1 MNFQNLQF
9 LIIRKTLIAASFIS
23 IIILY
28 TFDEI
33 TSLFWFFYGI
43 IISILN
49 FRLLAL
55 NIKKSIRMTPE
66 KSRIYAFTGYTV
78 RYVLNFIAFMVAVKS
93 SATGLLLAA
102 AGYLLIKAVIIADP
116 FLNHLKFRKE

>member
-28 TFDEI
+28 AFDEI

-55 NIKKSIRMTPE
+55 NVKKSIRMTPE

-116 FLNHLKFRKE
+116 FLNHLKFKKE

>member
-28 TFDEI
+28 AFDEI

-55 NIKKSIRMTPE
+55 NVKKSIRMTPE

>member
-9 LIIRKTLIAASFIS
+9 LIIRKTLVAASFIS

-28 TFDEI
+28 AFDEI

-55 NIKKSIRMTPE
+55 NVKKSIRMTPE

>member
-1 MNFQNLQF
+1 LNFQNLQF

>member
-1 MNFQNLQF
+1 LNFQNLQF
-9 LIIRKTLIAASFIS
+9 LIIRKTLVAASFIS

-28 TFDEI
+28 AFDEI

-55 NIKKSIRMTPE
+55 NVKKSIRMTPE

>member
-28 TFDEI
+28 AFDEI

-55 NIKKSIRMTPE
+55 NVKKSIRMTPE

-78 RYVLNFIAFMVAVKS
+78 RYVLNFIAFMVAAKS